1 MIDVDSLEKIQAR
14 NRVLLDEMGAEA
26 QRYLRLVNDWNAN
39 PADEDLRAELETQVI
54 TLRIHAEALEKS
66 LEDELEAMPE
76 DDDD

>member
-26 QRYLRLVNDWNAN
+26 TRYLQLLANWEAN
-39 PADEDLRAELETQVI
+39 PGDEDLRAELETQVI

-66 LEDELEAMPE
+66 LEDELEHMPE
-76 DDDD
+76 DD